1 MSDCDL
7 STNAELH
14 LLLCMADHAYQLLP
28 APLPGYR
35 YVYKHEQSQKER
47 KEEKKILS
55 LWHFKEKKR
64 DF

>member
-55 LWHFKEKKR
+55 L
-64 DF
+64 